1 MFEKL
6 FKKNKKNEE
15 TAAASEKNSA
25 EENTNKDSEVF
36 NLTLEQ
42 IKREFSEK
50 CVKISF
56 DSIDENIFAS
66 KLGGFPYLP
75 KGESFPLDANQKQ
88 MQLLLQ
94 INCADLVK
102 FDFCQLPKTGIL
114 QFFIAK
120 DRYYG
125 WDSENPTEQTG
136 FKVRYFEQVDTGVSI
151 EDVKARI
158 VEDEENK
165 ARSPILAE
173 NIRLVF
179 EEGISTISINNENF
193 DDIFVEKY
201 NKNYGEDKIETY
213 FDLDNAFIDKITK
226 DLGDFESKTG
236 GYPGFCQDDPRCAA
250 ADYSDYDY
258 LLLQLESDST
268 NLQFGDDGIANF
280 FIPKNTL
287 QNADFTKV
295 LYNWDCY

>member
-1 MFEKL
+1 MFGNL
-6 FKKNKKNEE
+6 FKRNKKAE
-15 TAAASEKNSA
+15 AATNNEKNNA
-25 EENTNKDSEVF
+25 ERNVDNDSEIF
-36 NLTLEQ
+36 DLTIEQ

-50 CVKISF
+50 YVKISF

-75 KGESFPLDANQKQ
+75 KGESFPLDEKQKQ
-88 MQLLLQ
+88 MQFLLQ
-94 INCADLVK
+94 INCADLIK

-120 DRYYG
+120 DKLYG

-136 FKVRYFEQVDTGVSI
+136 FKVRYFEKIDTSVSI
-151 EDVKARI
+151 EDVKAQI
-158 VEDEENK
+158 IAEEENK

-179 EEGISTISINNENF
+179 EEGIGTISINNENF
-193 DDIFVEKY
+193 DDVFVEIY
-201 NKNYGEDKIETY
+201 NKNYGEAKIETY
-213 FDLDNAFIDKITK
+213 FDLDNSVIDRITR
-226 DLGDFESKTG
+226 DLGDYGSKIG
-236 GYPGFCQDDPRCAA
+236 GYPAFCQDDPRCTD
-250 ADYSDYDY
+250 DYRAYDA

-280 FIPKNTL
+280 FIPKNAL
-287 QNADFTKV
+287 KNADFTKV